1 MMSDAPTP
9 NLTPEEFLKNYRR
22 VADAKRDMDKVAD
35 ELKSARGVYRS
46 ALKAAKKIG
55 VNQAMLI
62 QAMQIVTVQDEAEVT
77 IDFRD
82 LGRYLRY
89 LNSPIGA
96 QFGLFDDGQVEVS
109 ADARAQHDEWEANEA
124 GYRAAMAGIPADQ
137 CPFPLGS
144 EAAQVWSLGH
154 SKASKVLADVQA
166 GNPGEPVKRRGRKS
180 NGNADIVSGAPA

>member
-1 MMSDAPTP
+1 MNDIP
-9 NLTPEEFLKNYRR
+9 NLTPEAFLQHYR
-22 VADAKRDMDKVAD
+22 VIGDAKRVMDRVQD
-35 ELKSARGVYRS
+35 ELKSARGIYRS
-46 ALKAAKKIG
+46 ALKAAKKQG

-62 QAMQIVTVQDEAEVT
+62 EAMRIKTIADETEEAMH
-77 IDFRD
+77 FRD

-89 LNSPIGA
+89 LNSPLGA

-109 ADARAQHDEWEANEA
+109 PDARAKHDDWEAHEA
-124 GYRAAMAGIPADQ
+124 GYRAAQAGTPVED
-137 CPFPLGS
+137 CPFPVGS